1 MIFEYP
7 LVHFENTADK
17 IFIKCS
23 CPECEIEKT
32 LEQNGK
38 SRERLA
44 IDIFEA
50 VVNQK
55 INRRKGLS
63 TNGRRSTLLMAKR
76 GSGDFSATKKQEEA
90 SKVMKCRQYS
100 STQQWKAISEAV
112 IQGRKGCIFEAI
124 DKHFAQT

>member
-1 MIFEYP
+1 M
-7 LVHFENTADK
+7 
-17 IFIKCS
+17 FIKCS

-55 INRRKGLS
+55 INKRKGLS
-63 TNGRRSTLLMAKR
+63 TNGRRSTLLLAKR
-76 GSGDFSATKKQEEA
+76 GSGDFSLGKNEKGEEEEKK
-90 SKVMKCRQYS
+90 KVMKCRQYS
-100 STQQWKAISEAV
+100 ST
-112 IQGRKGCIFEAI
+112 
-124 DKHFAQT
+124 